1 MDVSY
6 LAHRARFALKNM
18 EYEDFPTGIIFG
30 FFEQF
35 KSICQNPQINSNKV
49 CLFFDSKK
57 SYRRKL
63 YPEYKRKRT
72 DSRTDEEKKQVELMY
87 FQVKLLREEIL
98 PNIGLHVY
106 RQTGLE
112 SDDIMAQAA
121 KQIAR
126 SAPPNEECQ
135 AVIITSD
142 GDLYQCIT
150 PSVHW
155 YDPGRNLY
163 LTPASFYRKKG
174 IESCAWGG
182 VKAIAGCN
190 SDEVKG
196 VPGVGEKSAIQYLL
210 FNLPKNHKRY
220 QSIISPE
227 GKAIISRN
235 KQLVILPHQKTK
247 PVELKE
253 PVYNVPKFFHYCKRY
268 GILSFLKKEKKRE
281 WRRFF
286 HNDNKNK
293 GVKKRNE
300 SKTKV

>member
-1 MDVSY
+1 MTKPWLFMDVSY

-35 KSICQNPQINSNKV
+35 KSICQHPRINSNKV

-57 SYRRKL
+57 SYRRRL
-63 YPEYKRKRT
+63 YPEYKRKRI
-72 DSRTDEEKKQVELMY
+72 DSRTDEEKKQIELMY

-98 PNIGLHVY
+98 PNMGLHVY

-121 KQIAR
+121 KQISC
-126 SAPPNEECQ
+126 SASPNEGCQ

-150 PSVHW
+150 SSVHW
-155 YDPGRNLY
+155 YDPSRELY
-163 LTPASFYRKKG
+163 LTPASFYTKKG
-174 IESCAWGG
+174 IESNVWGE

-190 SDEVKG
+190 SDGVKG

-210 FNLPKNHKRY
+210 WDLPKNYKRY

-227 GKAIISRN
+227 GKSIISRN

-247 PVELKE
+247 PIELKE
-253 PVYNVPKFFHYCKRY
+253 PVYDKDAFFHYCKRY
-268 GILSFLKKEKKRE
+268 GILSFLKEGKRRE
-281 WRRFF
+281 WSRFF
-286 HNDNKNK
+286 RGASK
-293 GVKKRNE
+293 GLKK
-300 SKTKV
+300 K